1 MNKYI
6 SALCALIIGTLS
18 LTSCLNSSDDSD
30 ITYYNDT
37 AITSFSL
44 TTVNR
49 YIHTTSKSGKDSVY
63 KKSLSSPVK
72 FHIDQYK
79 RVIYNT
85 DSLYADCDLSHVLV
99 SIGAKNNG
107 YVVIKSL
114 TSDTLFNYY
123 STDSLDFS
131 QPREIRVYANDG
143 TGYRAYQ
150 VEINKHQ
157 AATDKI
163 LWEKMTAG
171 SYPIDNEKKRW
182 EEIVAAN
189 DQLGPFIGAGT
200 MEAYAFNKD
209 MTAIM
214 VSKDGGVEWKADS
227 LDSDASFLPKESFAF
242 VSYPFTTNEQT
253 DYQILAG
260 VSQEGEISCNVW
272 RKVAEYAEGS
282 ETCKWV
288 YMPFEVYNRYY
299 LPAMINFSLVY
310 FHGYVLAIDSNW
322 IRFSR
327 DGGVTWKTSEGLQ
340 LPTNNLFGIEACTD
354 DEGALWLKDKNTDEV
369 WRGILVEE

>member
-18 LTSCLNSSDDSD
+18 LTSCLNSGDDSD

-37 AITSFSL
+37 AITTFSL
-44 TTVNR
+44 STVNR
-49 YIHTTSKSGKDSVY
+49 YVHTTTSAGKDSVY
-63 KKSLSSPVK
+63 KKTLSSPVT
-72 FHIDQYK
+72 FNIDQYR

-85 DSLYADCDLSHVLV
+85 DSLFADCDLSHVLV

-114 TSDTLFNYY
+114 ISDTLFNYS

-131 QPREIRVYANDG
+131 QPREIRAYANDG
-143 TGYRAYQ
+143 SGYRAYE
-150 VEINKHQ
+150 VVINKHKV
-157 AATDKI
+157 TTGK
-163 LWEKMTAG
+163 LMWEKKAAG
-171 SYPIDNEKKRW
+171 SYPIDSEKKKW

-189 DQLGPFIGAGT
+189 EQLGSFIGAGT
-200 MEAYAFNKD
+200 KEAYAFNKD

-214 VSKDGGVEWKADS
+214 VTNDGGESWTADS
-227 LDSDASFLPKESFAF
+227 IDSDASLLPKESFAF
-242 VSYPFTTNEQT
+242 VSHPYSSNDQT

-260 VSQEGEISCNVW
+260 VPQEGEVVCSVW

-282 ETCKWV
+282 KTSKWA

-310 FHGYVLAIDSNW
+310 FHGNVLAIDSNW
-322 IRFSR
+322 IRISK
-327 DGGVTWKTSEGLQ
+327 DGGITWKTSDGMQ
-340 LPTNNLFGIEACTD
+340 LPADNLISVEACTD

-369 WRGILVEE
+369 WRGIFVEE

>member
-6 SALCALIIGTLS
+6 SALCALITGTLL

-37 AITSFSL
+37 AITNFSL

-63 KKSLSSPVK
+63 KQTLTNPVN
-72 FHIDQYK
+72 FSIDQYK
-79 RVIYNT
+79 KIIYNT
-85 DSLYADCDLSHVLV
+85 DSLNADCDLSHVLV

-107 YVVIKSL
+107 YIVIKSL
-114 TSDTLFNYY
+114 ISDTLFTYS

-131 QPREIRVYANDG
+131 QPRDIRVVANDG

-150 VEINKHQ
+150 VYINKHQ
-157 AATDKI
+157 VETGK
-163 LWEKMTAG
+163 LMWEKMDAG
-171 SYPIDNEKKRW
+171 SYPVDNEKKRW

-200 MEAYAFNKD
+200 KEAYAYNKD

-214 VSKDGGVEWKADS
+214 VSKDGGVEWTADII
-227 LDSDASFLPKESFAF
+227 DDDASLLPKESFAF
-242 VSYPFTTNEQT
+242 VSYPYSANDQT
-253 DYQILAG
+253 DYQIFAG
-260 VSQEGEISCNVW
+260 VSQEGEISCSVW
-272 RKVAEYAEGS
+272 RKIAEYAEGS
-282 ETCKWV
+282 LPGKWA
-288 YMPFEVYNRYY
+288 YIPFEPYNRYN
-299 LPAMINFSLVY
+299 LPAMINLSLVY
-310 FHGYVLAIDSNW
+310 FHGRVLAIDSNW
-322 IRFSR
+322 IRISR
-327 DGGVTWKTSEGLQ
+327 DSGITWKTSEDMQ
-340 LPTNNLFGIEACTD
+340 LPANDLTSVEACTD
-354 DEGALWLKDKNTDEV
+354 SEGALWLKDKNTDNV

>member
-49 YIHTTSKSGKDSVY
+49 YIHTTSKSGNDSVY
-63 KKSLSSPVK
+63 KKTLSSPVK

-107 YVVIKSL
+107 YVIIKSL

-131 QPREIRVYANDG
+131 QPREIRAYANDG

-157 AATDKI
+157 AVTDKI
-163 LWEKMTAG
+163 LWEKMSVG
-171 SYPIDNEKKRW
+171 SYPTDNEKKRW

-214 VSKDGGVEWKADS
+214 VSKDGGVEWTADS

-282 ETCKWV
+282 ETSKWV

-299 LPAMINFSLVY
+299 LPAMIDFSLVY
-310 FHGYVLAIDSNW
+310 FHGNVLAIDSNW
-322 IRFSR
+322 IRISR
-327 DGGVTWKTSEGLQ
+327 DGGVTWKTSEGMQ
-340 LPTNNLFGIEACTD
+340 LPSDNLFGVEACTD
-354 DEGALWLKDKNTDEV
+354 DKGALWLKDKNTDEV

>member
-6 SALCALIIGTLS
+6 SALCALITGTLL

-37 AITSFSL
+37 AITNFSL

-63 KKSLSSPVK
+63 KQTLTNPVN
-72 FHIDQYK
+72 FSIDQYK
-79 RVIYNT
+79 KIIYNT
-85 DSLYADCDLSHVLV
+85 DSLNADCDLSHVLV

-107 YVVIKSL
+107 YIVIKSL
-114 TSDTLFNYY
+114 ISDTLFTYS

-131 QPREIRVYANDG
+131 QPRDIRVVANDG

-150 VEINKHQ
+150 VYINKHQ
-157 AATDKI
+157 VETGK
-163 LWEKMTAG
+163 LMWEKMDAG
-171 SYPIDNEKKRW
+171 SYPVDNEKKRW

-200 MEAYAFNKD
+200 KEAYAYNKD

-214 VSKDGGVEWKADS
+214 VSKDGGVEWTADII
-227 LDSDASFLPKESFAF
+227 DDDASLLPKESFAF
-242 VSYPFTTNEQT
+242 VSYPYSANDQT

-260 VSQEGEISCNVW
+260 VSQEGEISCSVW
-272 RKVAEYAEGS
+272 RKIAEYAEGS
-282 ETCKWV
+282 LPGKWA
-288 YMPFEVYNRYY
+288 YIPFEPYNRYN
-299 LPAMINFSLVY
+299 LPAMINLSLVC
-310 FHGYVLAIDSNW
+310 FHGRVLAIDSNW
-322 IRFSR
+322 IRISR
-327 DGGVTWKTSEGLQ
+327 DSGITWKTSEDMQ
-340 LPTNNLFGIEACTD
+340 LPANDLTSVEACTD
-354 DEGALWLKDKNTDEV
+354 SEGALWLKDKNTDNV

>member
-37 AITSFSL
+37 AITAFSL

-49 YIHTTSKSGKDSVY
+49 YIHTTSKSGNDSVY
-63 KKSLSSPVK
+63 KKTLSSPVK

-131 QPREIRVYANDG
+131 QPREIRAYANDG

-157 AATDKI
+157 AVTDKI
-163 LWEKMTAG
+163 LWEKMSVG
-171 SYPIDNEKKRW
+171 SYPTDNEKKRW

-214 VSKDGGVEWKADS
+214 VSKDGGVEWTADS

-253 DYQILAG
+253 DYQILA
-260 VSQEGEISCNVW
+260 
-272 RKVAEYAEGS
+272 
-282 ETCKWV
+282 
-288 YMPFEVYNRYY
+288 YNRYY
-299 LPAMINFSLVY
+299 LPAMIDFSLVY
-310 FHGYVLAIDSNW
+310 FHGNVLAIDSNW
-322 IRFSR
+322 IRISR
-327 DGGVTWKTSEGLQ
+327 DGGVTWKTSEGMQ
-340 LPTNNLFGIEACTD
+340 LPSDNLFGVEACTD
-354 DEGALWLKDKNTDEV
+354 DKGALWLKDKNTDEV